1 MLKRERLIFQNGERY
16 TCLINEQGVPDFWA
30 TLFLTTHYR
39 SSSAETMRSIV
50 NILAHF
56 HVWDM
61 AQKKPFCQ
69 RIVQEAREAEA
80 QPADKFKQ
88 PVFLSIGEVQSL
100 ARHCRLK
107 TSSARKRLN
116 PKKKKVVSMAMGA
129 AATKDPEPVVS
140 LKYQRDRL
148 TVISLF
154 LSFIVENALREYEH
168 YAYYLDAATKMC
180 DLIIKQRSKKR
191 GSKNGDVDPDKKAPS
206 PEVFD
211 QMISIAHPD
220 NKNNPFTKLV
230 RYRNYL
236 AVRILYETGMR
247 SGELL
252 QLKVEDVNLASQS
265 ISIVR
270 RHDDPEDIWR
280 ALEPNA
286 KTNERDIPIPPD
298 LVDLIRKYIV
308 SERREMVQYLP
319 KNKRHGFLL
328 VSNKITVG
336 HPVSLRQLSNLVLK
350 LSKDKFLASLLESK
364 GFVVKK
370 QASPHSYRHNRNN
383 QISIIIDLI
392 NEKAVEEGRPEKI
405 ITPKKEKQIRMYL
418 MGHSSEKSAEVYN
431 LRHTKNSAERLN
443 VKQMQLESDKLKDEI
458 PSWMDQFEK
467 REVQE
472 LMDRVLAFCDEDFTN
487 REG

>member
-1 MLKRERLIFQNGERY
+1 MSVVLKRERLIFQSGERY
-16 TCLINEQGVPDFWA
+16 TCLVNEQGVPDFWA

-39 SSSAETMRSIV
+39 STSAETMRSIV

-56 HVWDM
+56 YVWDM
-61 AQKKPFCQ
+61 AQKKPFCK
-69 RIVQEAREAEA
+69 RIMQEAKEAEA

-88 PVFLSIGEVQSL
+88 PVFLSIVEVQSL

-107 TSSARKRLN
+107 TSAARKRLN
-116 PKKKKVVSMAMGA
+116 PRKNKVVSMMMDA
-129 AATKDPEPVVS
+129 AATKAPEPVVS
-140 LKYQRDRL
+140 PKYQRDRL

-168 YAYYLDAATKMC
+168 YAYYLDAATKMS
-180 DLIIKQRSKKR
+180 DLIIKQRPKKR
-191 GSKNGDVDPDKKAPS
+191 GSGNSDVDPDKKAPS

-230 RYRNYL
+230 RDRNYL
-236 AVRILYETGMR
+236 AVRILYETGIR

-252 QLKVEDVNLASQS
+252 QLKVADVNLASQS

-286 KTNERDIPIPPD
+286 KTNERDIPIPTD

-319 KNKRHGFLL
+319 KRKRHGFLL
-328 VSNKITVG
+328 LSNKITVG
-336 HPVSLRQLSNLVLK
+336 QPMSLRQLSNLVLK
-350 LSKDKFLASLLESK
+350 LSKDKYVASFIESK

-370 QASPHSYRHNRNN
+370 HAGPHSYP
-383 QISIIIDLI
+383 
-392 NEKAVEEGRPEKI
+392 GF
-405 ITPKKEKQIRMYL
+405 L
-418 MGHSSEKSAEVYN
+418 MRG
-431 LRHTKNSAERLN
+431 
-443 VKQMQLESDKLKDEI
+443 
-458 PSWMDQFEK
+458 
-467 REVQE
+467 
-472 LMDRVLAFCDEDFTN
+472 
-487 REG
+487 